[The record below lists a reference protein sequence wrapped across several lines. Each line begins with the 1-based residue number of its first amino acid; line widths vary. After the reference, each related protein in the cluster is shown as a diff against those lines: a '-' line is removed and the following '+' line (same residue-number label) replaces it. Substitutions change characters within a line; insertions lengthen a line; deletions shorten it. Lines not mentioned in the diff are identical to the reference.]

1 MEIMQGFSG
10 SLKRAANA
18 RKSGIDIAVLFTKR
32 RFQAAW
38 NLRKTNTTTDIFN
51 KNLRIFRQPENM
63 ILRFQAAFRE
73 KAA

>member
-1 MEIMQGFSG
+1 MEIMQGFQQPEKG
-10 SLKRAANA
+10 GNA

-51 KNLRIFRQPENM
+51 KNL
-63 ILRFQAAFRE
+63 
-73 KAA
+73 

>member
-1 MEIMQGFSG
+1 MQGFLG

-18 RKSGIDIAVLFTKR
+18 RGSGIDIAVLFTKR

-38 NLRKTNTTTDIFN
+38 DLRKTNTIIAIFN
-51 KNLRIFRQPENM
+51 KNLRRFGQPENM